1 MTLSDQASALERE
14 NQRHK
19 PGDKAMRL
27 TTLILALLFSV
38 ALVTSIL
45 QPAEA
50 PEPLKPAEAIM
61 TYRIIEERTMPR
73 EETQEPKPMIFE
85 ATAYCYTG
93 NRTATGTWPSR
104 GTIAVDPEVIPL
116 GSKLY
121 VEGYGEGIAEDTGG
135 AIQGH
140 IIDLYMES
148 EDECWAWGRR
158 QVKVQVGLEDYHEA
172 HRKF

>member
-1 MTLSDQASALERE
+1 MTLSDQVSALERE

-19 PGDKAMRL
+19 PGYKAMRL

-38 ALVTSIL
+38 ALVTSRL

-73 EETQEPKPMIFE
+73 EEPQEPKPMIFE

-135 AIQGH
+135 AIKGE
-140 IIDLYMES
+140 IIDLYMEDRNEALS
-148 EDECWAWGRR
+148 WGRR
-158 QVKVQVGLEDYHEA
+158 QVEVRIIGEG
-172 HRKF
+172 